1 MFWNRKDEP
10 FIDERDFNY
19 PKVLIKTPHKDI
31 EGCIKEV
38 TFFYLDDHDEKF
50 MVRSEREDYV
60 TGKKTGALFS
70 TSIKEVEANDWYM
83 KITHDGQTLYETV
96 TKPNLLEIKL
106 RRKTMKLKDYIREGY
121 NIVTTPNLA
130 YKIQE
135 DYPNVLVFTDR
146 ALDAIPIGKLLVD
159 RYYSNNP
166 AVLSAK
172 PLQNA
177 YAIERFSCEF
187 TGYETVVPMTGETRR
202 KVMQQ
207 IKKRIDESA
216 LDDRSNANLLEIKLK
231 DTDSVPEVYYKGQK
245 LEGLIDVSYHYHTTT
260 EVVAGSTNDINME
273 YLGEVT
279 KYPDIKTIG
288 HKRDM

>member
-1 MFWNRKDEP
+1 
-10 FIDERDFNY
+10 
-19 PKVLIKTPHKDI
+19 
-31 EGCIKEV
+31 
-38 TFFYLDDHDEKF
+38 
-50 MVRSEREDYV
+50 
-60 TGKKTGALFS
+60 
-70 TSIKEVEANDWYM
+70 
-83 KITHDGQTLYETV
+83 
-96 TKPNLLEIKL
+96 
-106 RRKTMKLKDYIREGY
+106 MKLKDYIREGY
-121 NIVTTPNLA
+121 NIVTSPNLA

-135 DYPNVLVFTDR
+135 DYPDALVFTGR
-146 ALDAIPIGKLLVD
+146 VLDGIPIGKLLVD
-159 RYYSNNP
+159 RFYSNDP

-172 PLQNA
+172 SLQNA

-187 TGYETVVPMTGETRR
+187 TGYKIVAPMTGETRR

-231 DTDSVPEVYYKGQK
+231 DTDSVPEVWYKGEK

-279 KYPDIKTIG
+279 KYPDIKTIR
-288 HKRDM
+288 HKREV

>member
-1 MFWNRKDEP
+1 
-10 FIDERDFNY
+10 
-19 PKVLIKTPHKDI
+19 
-31 EGCIKEV
+31 
-38 TFFYLDDHDEKF
+38 
-50 MVRSEREDYV
+50 
-60 TGKKTGALFS
+60 
-70 TSIKEVEANDWYM
+70 
-83 KITHDGQTLYETV
+83 
-96 TKPNLLEIKL
+96 
-106 RRKTMKLKDYIREGY
+106 MKLKDYIREGY
-121 NIVTTPNLA
+121 NIVTSPNLA

-135 DYPNVLVFTDR
+135 DYPNALVFTDR

-159 RYYSNNP
+159 RFYSNDP

-172 PLQNA
+172 SLQNA

-187 TGYETVVPMTGETRR
+187 TGYKIVAQMTGETRR

-231 DTDSVPEVYYKGQK
+231 DTDSVPEVWYKGEK

-288 HKRDM
+288 HKRDV

>member
-1 MFWNRKDEP
+1 
-10 FIDERDFNY
+10 
-19 PKVLIKTPHKDI
+19 
-31 EGCIKEV
+31 
-38 TFFYLDDHDEKF
+38 
-50 MVRSEREDYV
+50 
-60 TGKKTGALFS
+60 
-70 TSIKEVEANDWYM
+70 
-83 KITHDGQTLYETV
+83 
-96 TKPNLLEIKL
+96 
-106 RRKTMKLKDYIREGY
+106 MKLKDYIREGY
-121 NIVTTPNLA
+121 NIVTSPSLA

-135 DYPNVLVFTDR
+135 DYPDALVFTDR

-159 RYYSNNP
+159 RYYSNDP

-172 PLQNA
+172 SLQNA

-187 TGYETVVPMTGETRR
+187 TGYKIVAQMTGETRR

-207 IKKRIDESA
+207 IKKRIDESV

-231 DTDSVPEVYYKGQK
+231 DTDSVPEVWYKGEK

-279 KYPDIKTIG
+279 KYPDIKTIR
-288 HKRDM
+288 HKREV

>member
-1 MFWNRKDEP
+1 
-10 FIDERDFNY
+10 
-19 PKVLIKTPHKDI
+19 
-31 EGCIKEV
+31 
-38 TFFYLDDHDEKF
+38 
-50 MVRSEREDYV
+50 
-60 TGKKTGALFS
+60 
-70 TSIKEVEANDWYM
+70 
-83 KITHDGQTLYETV
+83 
-96 TKPNLLEIKL
+96 
-106 RRKTMKLKDYIREGY
+106 MKLKDYIREGY
-121 NIVTTPNLA
+121 NIVTSPNLA

-135 DYPNVLVFTDR
+135 DYPNALVFTDR

-159 RYYSNNP
+159 RFYSNDP

-187 TGYETVVPMTGETRR
+187 TGYEKVAPMTGGTRR
-202 KVMQQ
+202 KLMQQ

-231 DTDSVPEVYYKGQK
+231 DTDSVPEVWYKGEK

-288 HKRDM
+288 HKRDV